1 MFFKHLLGEGDVLLL
16 GLVLGHPF
24 LRVPGVPFGLALR
37 IQLPVR
43 YRSMEGN
50 ILDIHVITPIKG
62 AAFRGLSVQCRI
74 SSMHNL

>member
-1 MFFKHLLGEGDVLLL
+1 MLHHQSLVGLRSGAVLFKHLLGEGDILLL

-50 ILDIHVITPIKG
+50 ILD
-62 AAFRGLSVQCRI
+62 
-74 SSMHNL
+74 NL